1 LDDDVLGRW
10 ALTMRTPVGAI
21 AAEVLL
27 ERDGAVLSG
36 TATST
41 AETVRLRNIQVT
53 STQDGEQVT
62 WEQSITKP
70 MRLNLRFDV
79 VVRDD
84 AMDGHSRAGRLPRS
98 SVTGRRM
105 NPEQS

>member
-1 LDDDVLGRW
+1 LDDHVLGRW

-36 TATST
+36 TATSK
-41 AETVRLRNIQVT
+41 AETVQLRNIRIT
-53 STQDGEQVT
+53 STQGGEQVT

-70 MRLNLRFDV
+70 MRLNLSFDV
-79 VVRDD
+79 VVSDG
-84 AMDGHSRAGRLPRS
+84 AMHGHSRAGRLPRS
-98 SVTGRRM
+98 SVAGRRVR
-105 NPEQS
+105 